1 MEDTTIRNKTNNTNE
16 KEKIYHRTTRTP
28 LLLTTE
34 GELKSYMQ
42 HWANKN
48 QEKKNK
54 KTFCSSF
61 YTDTKTHMLL
71 RHSKEYEN
79 QTSS

>member
-16 KEKIYHRTTRTP
+16 KEKIYNRTTRTP

-48 QEKKNK
+48 QEKKKQTNFLFLLLYRHK
-54 KTFCSSF
+54 N
-61 YTDTKTHMLL
+61 THVA
-71 RHSKEYEN
+71 EAF
-79 QTSS
+79 QGI